1 MEGIFNEL
9 PHTKLKLLFI
19 NIFAILHSATYLNVY
34 RLYADLRNVKV
45 GVDGSGEEIW
55 IREIFTFLISGLIV
69 VRFSLCFVGLASNIV
84 AIYPI
89 LTNSQAEMLM
99 PTIIVQAIDN
109 VILNLYEIILGYGS
123 LCYLYPESTAVFI
136 FFILKMGIKI
146 ACSISVLN
154 IYSDHHTHLATLVS
168 FKEDL
173 NSLGPDSV
181 DEIELANQNF
191 DAT

>member
-1 MEGIFNEL
+1 
-9 PHTKLKLLFI
+9 
-19 NIFAILHSATYLNVY
+19 
-34 RLYADLRNVKV
+34 
-45 GVDGSGEEIW
+45 
-55 IREIFTFLISGLIV
+55 
-69 VRFSLCFVGLASNIV
+69 
-84 AIYPI
+84 
-89 LTNSQAEMLM
+89 MLM